1 MHTVIWWG
9 SMAGH
14 DQENR
19 AQAGDGLTELKL
31 VVPED
36 LYRAFQRCLWLQ
48 IHETGTTQLELMEEV
63 VRDFLNK
70 HGC

>member
-1 MHTVIWWG
+1 MG
-9 SMAGH
+9 ALE
-14 DQENR
+14 QET
-19 AQAGDGLTELKL
+19 QAPEVRLVELKL

-36 LYRAFQRCLWLQ
+36 LYRAFQRCVWIR
-48 IHETGTTQLELMEEV
+48 IHETGATQLELMEEA